1 MVVQFTIKH
10 YDFLNHVFK
19 VMKSFYNNNYTD
31 ICFEIGKTYGAPEED
46 IKRQSAFSIRCLLQH
61 PFLQW

>member
-1 MVVQFTIKH
+1 MVVQFTAKH

-46 IKRQSAFSIRCLLQH
+46 IKKAIGILGN
-61 PFLQW
+61 